1 MNVLLEKFSHLEAM
15 AFGPKA
21 LRACQE
27 AFVERH
33 LARNEANRRVR
44 LIRQCFR
51 WAVSEEMIPPSVLQG
66 LDALVGLKK
75 NRTKA
80 PDRAPIRPIA
90 DAIVQATLP
99 HLPRAV
105 RAMVEIQRLTGMRPT
120 EAAIMRTVDLNT
132 TGAIWEYRPAAHKL
146 DHLDVERIVM
156 IGPRA
161 QEILKPW
168 LRTDIEAHL
177 FSPAETL
184 EEFHAERRERR
195 KTPMTPSQ
203 KSRKRRRKSRAPR
216 DDYDVTS
223 YRRSIHRAC
232 DDAFPHPELSGIR
245 KKDLTEEQGPN
256 SRNGRRHIGGRRIDC
271 ATPRPLWSVARW
283 GSMWRGLVL
292 DTRMLIRRPFMPS
305 GTKSWRGSR
314 WRGWGEPTGCA

>member
-1 MNVLLEKFSHLEAM
+1 MDRRR
-15 AFGPKA
+15 

-27 AFVERH
+27 AFVARQ

-51 WAVSEEMIPPSVLQG
+51 WAASEEMIPPSMLQG
-66 LDALVGLKK
+66 LDTLVGLKK
-75 NRTKA
+75 NRTTA

-105 RAMVEIQRLTGMRPT
+105 RATVEIQRLTGMRPT
-120 EAAIMRTVDLNT
+120 EVAIMRTVDLNT
-132 TGAIWEYRPAAHKL
+132 TGTIWEYGPSSHKL

-161 QEILKPW
+161 QEISKHW
-168 LRTDIEAHL
+168 FRTDIEAYL

-184 EEFHAERRERR
+184 EEFHAERPERR

-203 KSRKRRRKSRAPR
+203 KSRERRRKSRAPR
-216 DDYDVTS
+216 DHYDVTG
-223 YRRSIHRAC
+223 YRRSIHRTC
-232 DDAFPHPELSGIR
+232 DDAFPHPELSEIR
-245 KKDLTEEQGPN
+245 KKDLTAEQGAELSKWQASHRWSPN
-256 SRNGRRHIGGRRIDC
+256 RLRLAAATLVRREMGINAARACLGHSAADTTTIYAERDKELAR
-271 ATPRPLWSVARW
+271 VAMERL
-283 GSMWRGLVL
+283 G
-292 DTRMLIRRPFMPS
+292 
-305 GTKSWRGSR
+305 
-314 WRGWGEPTGCA
+314 